1 MDLDTVHAA
10 NGALV
15 SLSCVDLLF
24 VVCIFLLLLFTE
36 SFVVVVLFLFVHNKI
51 ILMYM

>member
-24 VVCIFLLLLFTE
+24 VVLYLSLLFTWFT
-36 SFVVVVLFLFVHNKI
+36 FVVVLLLFVHNKI